1 MDASVW
7 ILNLVVLAV
16 VLTADLGR
24 RKVTAFRLAR
34 PFIAAL
40 IIIPF
45 FFKSASSSGNG
56 LLLEVA
62 GTVAG
67 LALGALAAALM
78 QVSYDPEAGRAV
90 SRGGVG
96 YAAVWIVV
104 VAGRIYFDYGANHQF
119 GQQLG
124 SWLIT
129 ERITVGALTDS
140 LIFLSIAMLLGR
152 TGMLAARARVAA
164 SGQTPAGNGTPA
176 RSS

>member
-24 RKVTAFRLAR
+24 RRVTAFRLAR

-78 QVSYDPEAGRAV
+78 RVEYDPEAGRAV
-90 SRGGVG
+90 SQGGVG

-104 VAGRIYFDYGANHQF
+104 VAGRIYFDYGASHQF

-152 TGMLAARARVAA
+152 TGMLAARARAVT
-164 SGQTPAGNGTPA
+164 SRQTPAGNGNPA